1 MLEISQRAKNVS
13 PSLTLAITEQ
23 ANRMKAQGIDV
34 VGFGVGEPDFDT
46 PSYVVDAAKYAMDR
60 GMTKYT
66 AVAGMKELREN
77 ISKKLAADNGLVY
90 AADRIVVSNGGK
102 QALFNVFQT
111 IIEPGDEVI
120 LLAPYWLS
128 YPEMVK
134 FCGGK
139 VVAVDLADDGFQ
151 LNVEKIEK
159 AVTDKTKAILINT
172 PNNPTGAVYG
182 GDSLRALAAM
192 LEKYPDIWV
201 ISDEIYEKLVYDG
214 EKHVS
219 FASVDGMYNRTF
231 VVNGMSKGYAMTG
244 WRIGYTA
251 CPSAETA
258 KALCGLQSHQTSGAN
273 TIAQYASSVAL
284 TGGGEF
290 MAEMKGIFDG
300 RRKLMYEGFEGAKHV
315 TVNMP
320 KGAFYMMVD
329 VSGTFGKS
337 YRGETINSAPD
348 FAALL
353 LKHAHVAVVPCDGFG
368 APKYIRLSY
377 ATGENEI
384 KKGTSRIK
392 EFLEEVK

>member
-77 ISKKLAADNGLVY
+77 ISKKLAADNGLAY

-120 LLAPYWLS
+120 LLATYWLS

-192 LEKYPDIWV
+192 LK
-201 ISDEIYEKLVYDG
+201 
-214 EKHVS
+214 
-219 FASVDGMYNRTF
+219 
-231 VVNGMSKGYAMTG
+231 
-244 WRIGYTA
+244 
-251 CPSAETA
+251 
-258 KALCGLQSHQTSGAN
+258 
-273 TIAQYASSVAL
+273 
-284 TGGGEF
+284 
-290 MAEMKGIFDG
+290 
-300 RRKLMYEGFEGAKHV
+300 
-315 TVNMP
+315 
-320 KGAFYMMVD
+320 
-329 VSGTFGKS
+329 
-337 YRGETINSAPD
+337 
-348 FAALL
+348 
-353 LKHAHVAVVPCDGFG
+353 
-368 APKYIRLSY
+368 
-377 ATGENEI
+377 
-384 KKGTSRIK
+384 
-392 EFLEEVK
+392 